1 MGKGCWHGDGF
12 GKERI
17 MEQDFY
23 AMMSRMKYIERWA
36 LMRNSMKENIS
47 EHSLQVSM
55 LAHALAVIENRRHI
69 IMQIFREHLK
79 ILRIRRQG
87 SCF

>member
-1 MGKGCWHGDGF
+1 
-12 GKERI
+12 

-47 EHSLQVSM
+47 EHSP
-55 LAHALAVIENRRHI
+55 
-69 IMQIFREHLK
+69 
-79 ILRIRRQG
+79 
-87 SCF
+87 